1 MDLADLIVLVLGLML
16 GYYASRHWL
25 VMGKAA

>member
-1 MDLADLIVLVLGLML
+1 VDLADLIMIVLGIGL